1 MRVLHTFFDNMA
13 KVVNK
18 LNILCLHGYFQ
29 DAMIMKERIP
39 ALYRKLKSIANF
51 CKPYASFYW
60 RIDYLDGPYVVN
72 SMEGYKPE
80 LGDTYC

>member
-1 MRVLHTFFDNMA
+1 MA

-51 CKPYASFYW
+51 CKPYVSFY
-60 RIDYLDGPYVVN
+60 
-72 SMEGYKPE
+72 
-80 LGDTYC
+80 